1 MTSSVS
7 PKLVHNAWY
16 KGYLCI
22 FGILY
27 LVRVYEG
34 IATVRNPLFQ
44 FSLSWRSAKGFTTRG
59 ESLPQEVTTGFAIL
73 FCTWIFTFPKSIYS
87 LHQ

>member
-1 MTSSVS
+1 M
-7 PKLVHNAWY
+7 
-16 KGYLCI
+16 KGLL
-22 FGILY
+22 LY
-27 LVRVYEG
+27 Q
-34 IATVRNPLFQ
+34 NPLFQ

-59 ESLPQEVTTGFAIL
+59 ESLPQEATTGFAIL